1 MASQRWNRA
10 ASAAT
15 RYNAMLRQ
23 PTPAFSSA
31 AVNPGARYPTPT
43 IPSSHVQPNIVHGGP
58 HGSGQYPL
66 AWSSLAPMPPRYMW
80 PIHPIPTPLGYGLPP
95 YGWMQPTLIPHD
107 VRPVADDMPLD
118 LSCPRP
124 SSRDFAQLVDV
135 PVDRPATPSVQQQ
148 PPSPPQPQRPM
159 PVFDITESQPS
170 RPKKK
175 SALNEGLV

>member
-10 ASAAT
+10 ATAAA
-15 RYNAMLRQ
+15 RYNATLRQ
-23 PTPAFSSA
+23 PTPAISSA

-43 IPSSHVQPNIVHGGP
+43 IPSSPVQPNIVHGGP

-124 SSRDFAQLVDV
+124 SSLDFAQLVD
-135 PVDRPATPSVQQQ
+135 DQLATPTVPQQ
-148 PPSPPQPQRPM
+148 PPPPPAPQRTM
-159 PVFDITESQPS
+159 SVFDIT
-170 RPKKK
+170 
-175 SALNEGLV
+175 